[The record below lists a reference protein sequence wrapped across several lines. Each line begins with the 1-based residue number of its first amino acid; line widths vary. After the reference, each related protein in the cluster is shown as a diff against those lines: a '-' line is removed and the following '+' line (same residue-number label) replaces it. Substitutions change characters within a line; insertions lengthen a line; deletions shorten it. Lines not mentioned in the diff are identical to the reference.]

1 MMGEVVFI
9 LAGGYGVYLGI
20 ERLVDWIPRNGSGW
34 LVFGNIGWLSGFL
47 MVLPNASLA
56 VYYAAVGRADIV
68 YSSQAGD
75 AHICIPM
82 CIGLYALFSP
92 MQVPHFFQ
100 TGTIMLLAVA
110 LVHFFC
116 VLILRRL
123 PRIVAAGMVAAY
135 GVFVYQGFLR

>member
-1 MMGEVVFI
+1 LSLYKDNKYSLQTRDYF
-9 LAGGYGVYLGI
+9 
-20 ERLVDWIPRNGSGW
+20 SGW

-47 MVLPNASLA
+47 MVLPNGLLA
-56 VYYAAVGRADIV
+56 VYYAAAGRADIV

-92 MQVPHFFQ
+92 MQVPQFIQ
-100 TGTIMLLAVA
+100 TGTVFLLAAA
-110 LVHFFC
+110 LVHFTC

-123 PRIVAAGMVAAY
+123 PRIVAAGLVVVY